1 MALKVITAAVIEPVT
16 LAEAKLHLRVDHDDE
31 DTLITN
37 LIKVAR
43 ELVEDGTWR
52 TLLTTTWEL
61 RLDDWP
67 SMPLKMPKAPLQ
79 SITSVKY
86 VNDAGVEATVAST
99 VYDADT
105 YSEPGRIFFKKGQSW
120 PSVNLY
126 ERGAVRIQFKA
137 GWLTAAEVPYKIKA
151 AMLLLIGHLYENR
164 EEVIISSGLTPVIL
178 PAGVNA
184 LLASEKVWKETY

>member
-79 SITSVKY
+79 SITSIKY
-86 VNDAGVEATVAST
+86 VNDSGVEATVAST

-105 YSEPGRIFFKKGQSW
+105 YSEPGRIFFKKDQSW

>member
-1 MALKVITAAVIEPVT
+1 MALKLITAPIIEPVT
-16 LAEAKLHLRVDHDDE
+16 LAEAKLHLRVDHTDE
-31 DTLITN
+31 DSLITN

-43 ELVEDGTWR
+43 ELVEDATWR
-52 TLLTTTWEL
+52 GLLTQTWEL
-61 RLDDWP
+61 RLDNWP

-79 SITSVKY
+79 SIVSIKY
-86 VNDAGVEATVAST
+86 MNDSGVESTVANS

-105 YSEPGRIFFKKGQSW
+105 YSEPGRIFFKKGQNW
-120 PSVNLY
+120 PSVTLY
-126 ERGAVRIQFKA
+126 ERGGVRIQFKA
-137 GWLTAAEVPYKIKA
+137 GWLTAAEVSYKIKA

-164 EEVIISSGLTPVIL
+164 EEVIISSGLTPVVL

>member
-79 SITSVKY
+79 SITSIKY

-105 YSEPGRIFFKKGQSW
+105 YSEPGRIFFKKDQAW

-137 GWLTAAEVPYKIKA
+137 GWLSAAEVPYKIKA

-164 EEVIISSGLTPVIL
+164 EEVIISSGLTPVVL

-184 LLASEKVWKETY
+184 LLASEKVWKETF